1 MLNQCLKPILKDTFY
16 FWVFSLIFLLLLNS
30 VVWSVPVIKMSIGMA
45 IGRGIYL
52 YLKGGK

>member
-1 MLNQCLKPILKDTFY
+1 MLNQRLKPILKDTFY

-30 VVWSVPVIKMSIGMA
+30 IIWSVPVIKMSIGMA
-45 IGRGIYL
+45 ISRGIYL